1 MPALDPPAMRRL
13 NASMTLRVMAEIE
26 GDIRMAQL
34 LARTGLSR
42 RTTELILAELL
53 EDGWVFESAPEPTN
67 WRGRPARTFRFNP
80 RRWVIAG
87 TRIDAGGVRSIVTD
101 VRGTVIGRDFRSVPD
116 FHDPQSALA
125 EAAQSVEAAISAA
138 GVERSTVKA
147 VGVAVPGVVS
157 EEGTLVR
164 LMDEDRWTGIAP
176 AALLSEL
183 LGVPAFADND
193 AKLAAIGERWLGA
206 AQGLDTFVWM
216 LAGDRNGAGIVIG
229 GSLHH
234 GFGGSAGEIVHA
246 EAFGLAHL
254 MGHPVGLLTSPVPEA
269 HRSAVAVAQRAWAGD
284 EAALAQVDEFVLPLT
299 GVLATLAWTIAPP
312 VIVLGGGLE
321 DAGPELLA
329 RLERGIAAVH
339 APAIELRYSTLGA
352 EAAVLGG
359 VRLALD
365 QMDGELFG
373 GTE

>member
-1 MPALDPPAMRRL
+1 MPALDPSAMRRL

-34 LARTGLSR
+34 LDRTGLSR
-42 RTTELILAELL
+42 RTIELILAELL
-53 EDGWVFESAPEPTN
+53 EDGWVTESAPEPSN

-80 RRWVIAG
+80 QRWVIAG
-87 TRIDAGGVRSIVTD
+87 TRIDTGGVRSVVTD
-101 VRGTVIGRDFRSVPD
+101 VRGAVVGRDFRPVPD

-125 EAAQSVEAAISAA
+125 EVAQSVEAAISAA
-138 GVERSTVKA
+138 GVERDTVKA

-157 EEGTLVR
+157 EEGILVQ
-164 LMDEDRWTGIAP
+164 LKDEQRWTGVAP
-176 AALLSEL
+176 AAVLSEL

-206 AQGLDTFVWM
+206 ARGLDTFVWM
-216 LAGDRNGAGIVIG
+216 LAGERNGAGIVIG
-229 GSLHH
+229 GTLHH

-246 EAFGLAHL
+246 EAFGLARL
-254 MGHPVGLLTSPVPEA
+254 MGHPVGLLTSPAPES
-269 HRSAVAVAQRAWAGD
+269 HRAAVAVVKRAWAGD
-284 EAALAQVDEFVLPLT
+284 EEALTQVDEFVVPLT

-321 DAGPELLA
+321 DAGPELLV
-329 RLERGIAAVH
+329 RLERGIAAVN
-339 APAIELRYSTLGA
+339 APAIELRYSSLGA
-352 EAAVLGG
+352 EAAVIGA

-365 QMDGELFG
+365 QVDGELFG
-373 GTE
+373 SVE